1 LCSRGFTV
9 PEILVTVAILALGI
23 LVLTKMQVLS
33 VKGTG
38 FNKEATVATALA
50 QRVME
55 DCKIAEFGTKPSSCE
70 TTDGRMMVA
79 CSTRISGNAPY
90 RSNDITVK
98 VSWGA
103 PEKQISLSTTIA
115 ER

>member
-1 LCSRGFTV
+1 MCSKGFTLL
-9 PEILVTVAILALGI
+9 EILVTIAILALGI

-33 VKGTG
+33 IRGTG

-55 DCKIAEFGTKPSSCE
+55 DCKIAVFGTKPSSCDK
-70 TTDGRMMVA
+70 TDGGMTVA
-79 CSTRISGNAPY
+79 CGAKISGSAPY
-90 RSNDITVK
+90 RSNDITVT
-98 VSWGA
+98 VSWGT
-103 PEKQISLSTTIA
+103 PQKQISLSTAMA